1 MSKRQRAERTCP
13 NCGEPIL
20 WATQSKGGRLPLN
33 LAPQLV
39 TGLNS
44 GPFYLLNDFEMICTR
59 ADVGVIE
66 LAIENGDEL
75 FTNHVVT
82 CEKRERSAA

>member
-1 MSKRQRAERTCP
+1 MSKRQTAESTCP
-13 NCGEPIL
+13 NCKEPIL

-44 GPFYLLNDFEMICTR
+44 GPFYLLNEFDMICTR
-59 ADVGVIE
+59 ADMEVIE
-66 LAIENGDEL
+66 QAIEHGGKL
-75 FTNHVVT
+75 FTSHVVT
-82 CEKRERSAA
+82 CEKREGGHR